1 MVHVRRRLLPGIDM
15 VHFYHQGGAFHAGV
29 SHTKSLEPA
38 AHPHPAVSTKPHVD
52 LQGDHPPEWTTL
64 PWQVA
69 WIDAFIPILD
79 LLAGWAAGWAAL
91 KSGRP
96 RTWATAGASVLP
108 RPARPAAVFVCEVD
122 SHET

>member
-1 MVHVRRRLLPGIDM
+1 M
-15 VHFYHQGGAFHAGV
+15 VHFWYEGGAFHAGV

-38 AHPHPAVSTKPHVD
+38 AHPHPTLSTKPHVG
-52 LQGDHPPEWTTL
+52 LQGHHPPEWSTL
-64 PWQVA
+64 PWKVA
-69 WIDAFIPILD
+69 WIDALVPKLD

-96 RTWATAGASVLP
+96 RTWATAGARVLP

-122 SHET
+122 SHKT

>member
-1 MVHVRRRLLPGIDM
+1 MHVRRRLLPVIAM
-15 VHFYHQGGAFHAGV
+15 VHFCHQGGAFHAGV
-29 SHTKSLEPA
+29 SHTKPLEPA
-38 AHPHPAVSTKPHVD
+38 AHPHPALSTKPHVD
-52 LQGDHPPEWTTL
+52 LQGHHPPEWSTL

-69 WIDAFIPILD
+69 WIDAFIPIPD

-96 RTWATAGASVLP
+96 RTWATAGAPVLP

-122 SHET
+122 SHKI

>member
-1 MVHVRRRLLPGIDM
+1 MVHLW
-15 VHFYHQGGAFHAGV
+15 YEGGAFYAGV
-29 SHTKSLEPA
+29 SHTKPLEPA

-52 LQGDHPPEWTTL
+52 LQGDNPPEWTTL

-69 WIDAFIPILD
+69 WIDVLVPALD
-79 LLAGWAAGWAAL
+79 MLAGWAAGWAAF

-96 RTWATAGASVLP
+96 RTWATAGAPVLP